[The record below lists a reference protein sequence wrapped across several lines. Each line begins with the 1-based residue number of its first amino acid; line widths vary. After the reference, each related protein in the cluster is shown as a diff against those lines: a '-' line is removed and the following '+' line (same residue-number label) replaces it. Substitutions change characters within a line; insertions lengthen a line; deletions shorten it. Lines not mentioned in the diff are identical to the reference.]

1 VSRLRAYGH
10 LVIAAA
16 LCALCPMLAC
26 SKTAPDGAEQRAA
39 SLRDEAF
46 AACDMH
52 LWTDCLRKLDAAKNL
67 DSEGDTASRVSAA
80 RDAAAAG
87 LKQDQ
92 ERPKPKPR

>member
-1 VSRLRAYGH
+1 VRTWRR
-10 LVIAAA
+10 VVMVAA
-16 LCALCPMLAC
+16 LCAICPILAC
-26 SKTAPDGAEQRAA
+26 SRTAPDGAAA

-52 LWTDCLRKLDAAKNL
+52 LWADCLRKLDAAKKL
-67 DSEGDTASRVSAA
+67 DSDGDTDSRVSAA
-80 RDAAAAG
+80 RDAATAG